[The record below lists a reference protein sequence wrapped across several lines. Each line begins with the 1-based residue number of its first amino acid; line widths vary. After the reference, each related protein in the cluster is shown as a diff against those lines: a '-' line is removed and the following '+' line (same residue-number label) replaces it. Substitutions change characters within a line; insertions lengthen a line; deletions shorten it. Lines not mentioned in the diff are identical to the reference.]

1 MVSRELDLFEEKCR
15 SCRSGE
21 HERASSVP
29 VAGELG
35 SPAVPQEPSTSRG
48 EFTETLRGVVTIPL
62 ETILW
67 LSSCRRSNFRNFR
80 GDYPDL
86 ESL

>member
-1 MVSRELDLFEEKCR
+1 MVSRELDLFEEKSGAVGLESRTELVR
-15 SCRSGE
+15 SPLPES
-21 HERASSVP
+21 
-29 VAGELG
+29 L
-35 SPAVPQEPSTSRG
+35 EPRCPTGTLDFTG
-48 EFTETLRGVVTIPL
+48 EFKETLRGVVTIPL